1 MNTVVFTGQGS
12 ILEEKAEN
20 WDLSYSPVQ
29 EIYRIAKNETGV
41 DVLGALDGSPE
52 EKIRNQQ
59 VIVYT
64 TQMATYFL
72 VTGRLK
78 VNDHLTLRMGLHS
91 DQPDLLGGFSMG
103 EYGALTAGGAF
114 DFETG
119 LRIIKKRNDL
129 MAQGKGTLMSV
140 VGKKLNPEYLATVC
154 DEMQGVEIAIYKC
167 DGNYSIGGLDSAVAR
182 ACERMKIDGNLKK
195 AVPTPVKGAIHTS
208 EFNEAAALLADY
220 LGQNERSIH
229 VPTRP
234 VQCTSS
240 PEAEVYGHKIR
251 DLIDGL
257 ERHVCDSIYFHQ
269 SMERLGKRSS
279 HFTVIGPGAESI
291 GKIIARI
298 VKDVFVH
305 PIDTIK
311 NIKNFY
317 DSLKKPKTKDF
328 A

>member
-1 MNTVVFTGQGS
+1 LLLPLTLQLKVLGV
-12 ILEEKAEN
+12 EERNDPLRDSAF
-20 WDLSYSPVQ
+20 LRQV
-29 EIYRIAKNETGV
+29 IRLLETGDGKHRPV
-41 DVLGALDGSPE
+41 EFGGGIIGGGIERNRRAFHRIRFAQLGFVKPVSKERLQAWGRVLHA
-52 EKIRNQQ
+52 N
-59 VIVYT
+59 
-64 TQMATYFL
+64 
-72 VTGRLK
+72 
-78 VNDHLTLRMGLHS
+78 
-91 DQPDLLGGFSMG
+91 
-103 EYGALTAGGAF
+103 
-114 DFETG
+114 G
-119 LRIIKKRNDL
+119 LRFV
-129 MAQGKGTLMSV
+129 A
-140 VGKKLNPEYLATVC
+140 Y
-154 DEMQGVEIAIYKC
+154 
-167 DGNYSIGGLDSAVAR
+167 SAVTSGVREIKLTVAEAR
-182 ACERMKIDGNLKK
+182 ERMKIDGNLKK

>member
-1 MNTVVFTGQGS
+1 LNTVVFTGQGS

-129 MAQGKGTLMSV
+129 MAQGKGTFVRKDSPANELTLAELQSV
-140 VGKKLNPEYLATVC
+140 LAAERIIELTELREILECNAVKLAAE
-154 DEMQGVEIAIYKC
+154 
-167 DGNYSIGGLDSAVAR
+167 R
-182 ACERMKIDGNLKK
+182 ANSEDIQRIRGALERMKACKEDLKHFYGPDFDFH
-195 AVPTPVKGAIHTS
+195 VAIAEATH
-208 EFNEAAALLADY
+208 NEMICEMMKLIVEKSHEYYEKFMPERLCPPEQAILTAEQMVAALMKGEGEKASRYMKEHL
-220 LGQNERSIH
+220 
-229 VPTRP
+229 
-234 VQCTSS
+234 
-240 PEAEVYGHKIR
+240 
-251 DLIDGL
+251 DLVEIEL
-257 ERHVCDSIYFHQ
+257 
-269 SMERLGKRSS
+269 KR
-279 HFTVIGPGAESI
+279 VVDAQ
-291 GKIIARI
+291 
-298 VKDVFVH
+298 
-305 PIDTIK
+305 
-311 NIKNFY
+311 
-317 DSLKKPKTKDF
+317 
-328 A
+328 